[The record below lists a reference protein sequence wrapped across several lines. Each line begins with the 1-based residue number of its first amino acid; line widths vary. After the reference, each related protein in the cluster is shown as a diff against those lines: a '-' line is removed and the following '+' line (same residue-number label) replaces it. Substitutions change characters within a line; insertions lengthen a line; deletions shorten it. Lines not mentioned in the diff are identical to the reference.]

1 MPRPGE
7 KRSKEPRNPRHFGV
21 GPTAE
26 LSHRVSV
33 ATLARVVFVNPEDG
47 DIALALEHKAT
58 LHTDE
63 DELHVVAKA
72 QPFGGAV
79 RILNFDRLRA
89 LAGGFHFD
97 SERSRSEQ
105 DFRIFIQPSEW
116 EIVRDYCLQ
125 DFGHGEETDLESDP
139 ARELVE
145 EFDDALGVEL
155 RPEQYKVKPA
165 GTILENEPVRTKNV
179 HAAGIGTVR
188 IYRVFEVQIIDQALA
203 QTMLTNSRNHSSQ
216 ALRDL
221 ALENAWKGGRGRAN
235 AMLVVS
241 MRRIRDAYMA
251 LSPDKRG
258 EPLLFE
264 NTILDGN
271 VPAVLEDIDVPKY
284 RNIYD

>member
-1 MPRPGE
+1 MPRSSE
-7 KRSKEPRNPRHFGV
+7 ERSEELPNPKNFGV

-47 DIALALEHKAT
+47 EPALALEQKAT
-58 LHTDE
+58 LRSE
-63 DELHVVAKA
+63 AGEPHVVVKA

-79 RILNFDRLRA
+79 RILSSDRLQA

-97 SERSRSEQ
+97 SERSRSER

-116 EIVRDYCLQ
+116 DTVRDFCLQ
-125 DFGHGEETDLESDP
+125 DFGQGEGLILESNP
-139 ARELVE
+139 ERELVE
-145 EFDDALGVEL
+145 EFDDALGVDL
-155 RPEQYKVKPA
+155 RPEQYTVKPA
-165 GTILENEPVRTKNV
+165 GTVLENEPVRTRNV

-188 IYRVFEVQIIDQALA
+188 IYRVFEVQIVDQTLSE
-203 QTMLTNSRNHSSQ
+203 TMLTNSRNHSSQ
-216 ALRDL
+216 VLRDL
-221 ALENAWKGGRGRAN
+221 ALDDARMGGRGRAN

-241 MRRIRDAYMA
+241 MRRIREAYLT
-251 LSPDKRG
+251 LSPGRRS

-271 VPAVLEDIDVPKY
+271 VPAVLEGIDVPKY
-284 RNIYD
+284 KNIKD